1 MRVTTSAARPR
12 LCTLMAVCTD
22 HGPSTGTGQAKALR
36 LPCALQGCPVH
47 ATPPCQSGNAQRLQS
62 PGSDHLDADGKPL
75 PAWKVRMRQR
85 HRFWSTSMGFKV
97 ALCCHTD

>member
-1 MRVTTSAARPR
+1 MSLRRTCSKELHFALIPDASIYTHCQP
-12 LCTLMAVCTD
+12 VCT
-22 HGPSTGTGQAKALR
+22 HI
-36 LPCALQGCPVH
+36 H
-47 ATPPCQSGNAQRLQS
+47 ASICVQS

-97 ALCCHTD
+97 TLH